1 MPRVVAAPA
10 SLKGVLTASE
20 AAAALCAGC
29 VSAGVECDQVPVA
42 DGGEGTL
49 DVVAAALGGAR
60 RTLDVTG
67 PRSETVRAG
76 WLLLDDG
83 TGVIEAAQA
92 IGLGL
97 VPPEERRPLDTTSRG
112 VAELMLAAVEAGAIR
127 LLVGLG
133 GTATLEAG
141 AGLLELLDRLPA
153 PTRVA
158 CDVRTPLAGAAR
170 LYGPQKGATPAD
182 IAEFDRRLGR
192 LETVGG
198 LPGAG
203 AAGGLG
209 AALALLG
216 AELVDGAALVL
227 ELMRFDERLTGAA
240 LAVTGEG
247 TVDETTWEGKA
258 PDAVLAACRS
268 EDVRCVLFG
277 GAVRAGRAGV
287 DVRELSGD
295 PCRAA
300 RDLEEL
306 GSALARELF
315 GG

>member
-1 MPRVVAAPA
+1 MAPRVVAAPG
-10 SLKGVLTASE
+10 SLKGVLTA
-20 AAAALCAGC
+20 AAAAAAIRRGC
-29 VSAGVECDQVPVA
+29 VSAGVECAEVPVA

-49 DVVAAALGGAR
+49 DVVATALGGIRQAAE
-60 RTLDVTG
+60 VSG
-67 PRSETVRAG
+67 PRGEMVAAS

-83 TGVIEAAQA
+83 TAVIEAAQA

-97 VPPEERRPLDTTSRG
+97 VPPGERRPLETTSRG
-112 VAELMLAAVEAGAIR
+112 VAELMLAAVEAGATR

-158 CDVRTPLAGAAR
+158 CDVRTPLAAAAR

-182 IAEFDRRLGR
+182 VAEFDRRLDR
-192 LETVGG
+192 LAAVAH

-203 AAGGLG
+203 AAGGVG

-216 AELVDGAALVL
+216 AELVEGASLVL
-227 ELMRFDERLTGAA
+227 ELVHFEERIAGAA
-240 LAVTGEG
+240 LAITGEG
-247 TVDETTWEGKA
+247 TVDATTWEGKA
-258 PDAVLAACRS
+258 PAAVLAVCRTTG
-268 EDVRCVLFG
+268 VHCVLFG
-277 GAVRAGRAGV
+277 GRVRTERAGV

-295 PCRAA
+295 PQRAA
-300 RDLEEL
+300 ADLEEL
-306 GSALARELF
+306 GSTLARELR
-315 GG
+315 